1 MKTIEKRIEDL
12 QNELYEGRLNGST
25 DFNLI
30 GNQARINELSMLSDN
45 GDLRTIQVEMPEEF
59 DIDHLRDTVTDAL
72 YMSDNVTQEQM
83 DFVVNIISKLKKT
96 TKA

>member
-1 MKTIEKRIEDL
+1 MKTIEERIKEL
-12 QNELYEGRLNGST
+12 QNELHEGRINGST

-30 GNQARINELSMLSDN
+30 GNQARINELSMLNDN
-45 GDLRTIQVEMPEEF
+45 GDLRTIQVEMSEDF

-83 DFVVNIISKLKKT
+83 DLVVKIICKLQKT
-96 TKA
+96 TRV